1 MQIPFFLLRKK
12 KKEFCNKVIFSNIMF
27 LEDKQAVI

>member
-1 MQIPFFLLRKK
+1 MQIAFFFYEKK